1 MLQRFKNNGLIIS
14 IIITY
19 LLTGCISAP
28 TFENDALS
36 TGESTDET
44 AAIWDTLPGWHEE
57 NMQEVWDVYQAN
69 CQVLIKRA
77 NWKDNCRVAQQVDTQ
92 NAHAIRAYFQK
103 YFYPQL
109 LKDPEQRNIGVITGY
124 YEPILKGSRQRQ
136 GNFQTALYRYP
147 AGVKKGSV
155 LPARAEL
162 LRSNLLTGQ
171 ELVYVDNPVEA
182 AFLQIQGS
190 GRIQLEEGGELPV
203 TFAGSNE
210 QPFKSIARWLL
221 DQRKITPAQAT
232 MQGIK
237 AWAQA
242 HPEQREALLNANPRF
257 IFFRELPKDSRTN
270 APGALGVPLTPQ
282 RSLAVDPSYIPLGSL
297 VFLSTTWPMSTK
309 PLQRLMFAQDTGSAI
324 KGKIRADFYW
334 GVGPEAGEFAGRMRQ
349 PGQLWVLLPRKIP

>member
-1 MLQRFKNNGLIIS
+1 MLPRFHNNYLIS
-14 IIITY
+14 SAIITY
-19 LLTGCISAP
+19 LLTGCLSAP
-28 TFENDALS
+28 PLDHDTLPNGATSATS
-36 TGESTDET
+36 T
-44 AAIWDTLPGWHEE
+44 AIWDTLPGWHKE
-57 NMQEVWDVYQAN
+57 NMQEVWPVYQTN

-77 NWKDNCRVAQQVDTQ
+77 NWKESCRAAQHVDAQ
-92 NAHAIRAYFQK
+92 DPEAIRAYFQK
-103 YFYPQL
+103 HFYPQRL
-109 LKDPEQRNIGVITGY
+109 GDAEQQNTGLITGY
-124 YEPILKGSRQRQ
+124 YEPILRGSRERK
-136 GNFQTALYRYP
+136 GNFQTPLYRYP
-147 AGVKKGSV
+147 SGIKKGSV

-171 ELVYVDNPVEA
+171 ELVYVDDPVEA

-190 GRIQLEEGGELPV
+190 GRIQLEDGSELRV
-203 TFAGSNE
+203 AFAGSNE

-221 DQRKITPAQAT
+221 ERRHITPAQAT

-257 IFFRELPKDSRTN
+257 IFFRALPEEHRSN
-270 APGALGVPLTPQ
+270 APGALGIPLTPQ
-282 RSLAVDPSYIPLGSL
+282 RSLAVDPAYIPLGSP
-297 VFLSTTWPMSTK
+297 VFLATTWPMSNQ

-349 PGQLWVLLPRKIP
+349 AGQIWVLLPRQTP